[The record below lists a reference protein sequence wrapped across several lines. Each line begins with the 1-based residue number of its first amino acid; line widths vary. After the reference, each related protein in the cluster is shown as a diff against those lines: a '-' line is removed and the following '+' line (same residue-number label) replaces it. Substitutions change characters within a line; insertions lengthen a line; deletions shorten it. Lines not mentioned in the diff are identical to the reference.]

1 MQPYVER
8 MMKEQED
15 LSDKCEKAIK
25 FANSIN
31 FLKLDEENRYLLST
45 QINVML
51 AYNEILKRRI
61 KINGGH

>member
-1 MQPYVER
+1 MEAFVER
-8 MMKEQED
+8 MIKEQDD
-15 LSDKCEKAIK
+15 LFDKCEKAIK
-25 FANSIN
+25 FTNSIN
-31 FLKLDEENRYLLST
+31 FLKLDEENRYLLSA